1 MLSMMRLP
9 NCVMIGFAVIV
20 GEIIASPVLLTQD
33 EVEKFAVA
41 LFYGF
46 MTGFLL
52 LGSSMVL
59 NDYYDREIDAINA
72 PERPIPSGVIKP
84 SGALSFVAILAS
96 AGFFFSAHTGVSTLI
111 IAGVS
116 MVIAFAY
123 NAWLK
128 KTGLFGNVMVSANV
142 AVPFIYGGFAVE
154 SKGLFP
160 LLVFASL
167 AFLSSLGR
175 EVVKGIVDV
184 PGDAAKGVR
193 SIAVTMGNAYAAKR
207 GAFFFLAAVA
217 LSVLPL
223 ALGIVSQYYIPLVLI
238 CDLGFLLSTYSI
250 VTTPTPQNAKRNK
263 KYVLVWMFFGL
274 LAFVIGTV

>member
-1 MLSMMRLP
+1 
-9 NCVMIGFAVIV
+9 
-20 GEIIASPVLLTQD
+20 
-33 EVEKFAVA
+33 
-41 LFYGF
+41 
-46 MTGFLL
+46 
-52 LGSSMVL
+52 
-59 NDYYDREIDAINA
+59 
-72 PERPIPSGVIKP
+72 
-84 SGALSFVAILAS
+84 
-96 AGFFFSAHTGVSTLI
+96 
-111 IAGVS
+111 VS

-123 NAWLK
+123 NASLK
-128 KTGLFGNVMVSANV
+128 KTGLLGNVMVSANV

-184 PGDAAKGVR
+184 PGDAAKEVR

-207 GAFFFLAAVA
+207 GALFFLAAVA

-238 CDLGFLLSTYSI
+238 CDVGFLLSSYSI
-250 VTTPTPQNAKRNK
+250 VTIPTPQNAKRNK
-263 KYVLVWMFFGL
+263 RYVLVWMLFGL